1 MKKKKSD
8 PKRYNL
14 DVQSSSS
21 NNSYASANSWVT
33 VGTPKDPTGA
43 DFYTLAAAL
52 KSGATNIHLTDG
64 LHVLDQTVILDQT
77 RAGLHIRG
85 ASKEKTIVKYTGKK
99 SMFVIFNSRNVAI
112 SYLQLDAREA
122 NPPPAD
128 DTDIDPTTDESKE
141 QQMWQVIGVVN
152 SSGIGILDCIIHA
165 PSTMHAVFFA
175 GLFYAS
181 SRLYQPFFG
190 DTSSRYEEGEKETVD
205 AYRGGYLDENNAVR
219 NNEIYSGFDGDALVF
234 TFQRNGEVSG
244 NRIVKGSIL
253 LYMNRDT
260 ACRSNTVMYAPT
272 YGIHLTLPSDNVYID
287 ANRIVQS
294 GASAIR
300 VARMDMDGGS
310 GPMTHDIQQIIKPP
324 PTASTDER
332 PQYRATGIQIIS
344 NRIHDAQ
351 TVGIEI
357 ETTHG
362 TLITDNIISRTRL
375 SAICLQHSDQ
385 AIVSANHLDD
395 FGLGTADHGHHEHN
409 GGIYGAMGVTG
420 TIIENNMV
428 TESLCHGSRYGIKI
442 TDVPENKDNDVS
454 KNILSG
460 KYETGEAIAVGP
472 DGTSVVRSD
481 NILL

>member
-8 PKRYNL
+8 TKRYNL
-14 DVQSSSS
+14 DVQSSSNPS
-21 NNSYASANSWVT
+21 LASSNSWVT
-33 VGTPKDPTGA
+33 VGTPKDPTNA
-43 DFYTLAAAL
+43 DFYSLAAAL
-52 KSGATNIHLTDG
+52 KSGAKNIHLQDG
-64 LHVLDQTVILDQT
+64 LHVLDQTVVLDQT

-85 ASKEKTIVKYTGKK
+85 SSKERTIIKYTGKE
-99 SMFVIFNSRNVAI
+99 SMFVMFNTRNVAI
-112 SYLQLDAREA
+112 SNLRLVAREA
-122 NPPPAD
+122 NPSTAE
-128 DTDIDPTTDESKE
+128 DTSTDPNDGESQQE

-152 SSGIGILDCIIHA
+152 SSGIGILDCIVHA
-165 PSTMHAVFFA
+165 PSTMHAIFFA
-175 GLFYAS
+175 GSFYAS
-181 SRLYQPFFG
+181 SRLYQPFFS
-190 DTSSRYEEGEKETVD
+190 DTSSRYDEGEKETVD

-244 NRIVKGSIL
+244 NRIVKGSIS
-253 LYMNRDT
+253 LYLNRDT
-260 ACRSNTVMYAPT
+260 ACRSNTVMNAPA

-310 GPMTHDIQQIIKPP
+310 GPMTHDLQQIIKAP
-324 PTASTDER
+324 PTVNTDER
-332 PQYRATGIQIIS
+332 PQYRATGIQITS
-344 NRIHDAQ
+344 NSIHDAN
-351 TVGIEI
+351 TVGIEV

-362 TLITDNIISRTRL
+362 TLLTDNIISRTRL
-375 SAICLQHSDQ
+375 SAICLQHTDQ
-385 AIVSANHLDD
+385 AIVSANHIDD

-409 GGIYGAMGVTG
+409 GGIYGAVDVTG
-420 TIIENNMV
+420 SVIENNMV

-442 TDVPENKDNDVS
+442 ADVPENKGNQVS

-460 KYETGEAIAVGP
+460 KYENGEAIAVGP
-472 DGTSVVRSD
+472 DGSSFVRSD

>member
-14 DVQSSSS
+14 DVRSSSS
-21 NNSYASANSWVT
+21 NPSYTSANLWVT
-33 VGTPKDPTGA
+33 VGNPRDPTGA

-52 KSGATNIHLTDG
+52 QSGATNIHLADG
-64 LHVLDQTVILDQT
+64 LHVLDQTVVLDQT
-77 RAGLHIRG
+77 RAGLNIRG
-85 ASKEKTIVKYTGKK
+85 SSKEKTIVKYTGKE
-99 SMFVIFNSRNVAI
+99 SMFVMFNTRNVAI
-112 SYLQLDAREA
+112 SNLQLDAREA

-128 DTDIDPTTDESKE
+128 DTDIDPTNDESQE
-141 QQMWQVIGVVN
+141 EQMWQVIGVVN

-175 GLFYAS
+175 GSFYAS

-244 NRIVKGSIL
+244 NRIVKGSIS

-260 ACRSNTVMYAPT
+260 ACRSNTVMNAPT

-287 ANRIVQS
+287 ANRIVRS

-310 GPMTHDIQQIIKPP
+310 GPMTHDIQQIIQPP
-324 PTASTDER
+324 PTVSTDER
-332 PQYRATGIQIIS
+332 PP
-344 NRIHDAQ
+344 
-351 TVGIEI
+351 
-357 ETTHG
+357 
-362 TLITDNIISRTRL
+362 ISR
-375 SAICLQHSDQ
+375 
-385 AIVSANHLDD
+385 
-395 FGLGTADHGHHEHN
+395 HGHPDYVQPHQRRPDRRHRGRDHPRHPCNRQHHLPDKAQRHMSPAHRSGHRLRQPSGRLWAGDGRPWQSRAQRWHLRSHGRHRDRHREQ
-409 GGIYGAMGVTG
+409 YGDRVAMPQEPV
-420 TIIENNMV
+420 
-428 TESLCHGSRYGIKI
+428 R
-442 TDVPENKDNDVS
+442 DQDRRR
-454 KNILSG
+454 SG
-460 KYETGEAIAVGP
+460 EQRQRCEQEYTLRQI
-472 DGTSVVRSD
+472 
-481 NILL
+481 